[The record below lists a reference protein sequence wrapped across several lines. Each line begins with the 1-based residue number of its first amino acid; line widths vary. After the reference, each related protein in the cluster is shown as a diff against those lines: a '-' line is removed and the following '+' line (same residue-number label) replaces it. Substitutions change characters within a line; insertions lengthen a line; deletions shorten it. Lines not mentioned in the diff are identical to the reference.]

1 MYVKLLYLFLNQYF
15 FVFRVSKIQIKFY
28 RCAMYAKN
36 YSPPFSDTA
45 LGAVNKVP
53 LRIVQYLLR

>member
-45 LGAVNKVP
+45 FGAVSKVP

>member
-1 MYVKLLYLFLNQYF
+1 MFTKLFYLFLNQCF

-45 LGAVNKVP
+45 FGAVSSVP
-53 LRIVQYLLR
+53 LRIVQNLLR